1 MTDAAHQRFS
11 FDLSFDGA
19 EDVVSAARPRK
30 ALYSA
35 SEVDKIRAEAF
46 EEGRHAALEDQEGER
61 LVLTRDIGQSVRQAV
76 EHLSQTAAGHRA
88 NLAELALV
96 AARKIADAALDRFP
110 EAPAKAAF
118 DALLSEVE
126 AEPRLMVRASEAAAE
141 RVETALAE
149 AAETAGYSG
158 LTVVRADPG
167 LAGAAF
173 VFEWGEGRA
182 VFDPDESAARIAAA
196 LEAALAVGAH
206 DEPPLTESET
216 PNV

>member
-1 MTDAAHQRFS
+1 MTDAAPQKFS

-19 EDVVSAARPRK
+19 DDVVAASRTRK

-46 EEGRHAALEDQEGER
+46 EDGRRAATEAQEGER
-61 LVLTRDIGQSVRQAV
+61 LALTRDIGQSVRQAV
-76 EHLSQTAAGHRA
+76 EHLSKTAAAHRA
-88 NLAELALV
+88 NLAELALI
-96 AARKIADAALDRFP
+96 AARKIAGAALDRFP

-118 DALLSEVE
+118 DALLSEVQ
-126 AEPRLMVRASEAAAE
+126 AEPRLMVRASEAAVE
-141 RVETALAE
+141 RVEAALAE
-149 AAETAGYSG
+149 AAEAAGYAG

-182 VFDPDESAARIAAA
+182 AFDPDESAARIAAA
-196 LEAALAVGAH
+196 LEAALATGAH
-206 DEPPLTESET
+206 DEPSITQSET
-216 PNV
+216 ANV